1 MEFWPLIA
9 GLGLF
14 LFGMTQLEWA
24 LRELA
29 GDGFRRLLRRH
40 SGTPFKGMLVGAGS
54 TMVLQ
59 SSTLVMVLVLAFV
72 GAGVIELRGALGVV
86 YGANLGTT
94 ATGWLVATLGFK
106 FDLGQASLGFIGL
119 GGVGTVLLP
128 AGKLREGARLA
139 VGLGLILFG
148 LDLMKDGVEAWGKSV
163 DVSPFAGR
171 DRFTLALLG
180 LLLTAVIQSSSGA
193 MMITLSA
200 LFGGIIDLP
209 AAAAIVVGS
218 NVGTAVTTGM
228 LGSIGGTPDKKRVA
242 AAHVVFNS
250 VTALV
255 ALVLLDPLL
264 ALVETVQDPLI
275 ALVLFHS
282 LFNMLGI
289 IMFLPASSRFA
300 DFLDR
305 RFVVPRQFIGRHIH
319 RVDPA
324 VGEAALAAM
333 EQEVRRAIGLAVR
346 LNRHAL
352 RQPAEPGS
360 AWGERED
367 EAVANTRLRLTYL
380 DRYQQ
385 LKRLEGEIIEYAI
398 HIQRSGLEPALSQ
411 RLGQLLQAVR
421 DAVLSA
427 KAVKDVREDLV
438 TLRHR
443 GDDAAPHPSDTLH
456 THTAEF
462 YRRVDRLVPGSE
474 SSLLVEELSRLGRD
488 LREHHKE
495 VLEALYRNAVET
507 GLDQEELSSL
517 LNLNRAL
524 RRSGRAL
531 LRSLTTFLMQQAQ
544 AETLEQSA
552 DG

>member
-119 GGVGTVLLP
+119 GGIGTVLLP
-128 AGKLREGARLA
+128 AGKLREAARVA

-148 LDLMKDGVEAWGKSV
+148 LDLMKDGVDAWASSV
-163 DVSPFAGR
+163 DVSPFAGQ
-171 DRFTLALLG
+171 DRFTLALIG

-209 AAAAIVVGS
+209 AAAAIAVGS
-218 NVGTAVTTGM
+218 NVGTTVTGL

-264 ALVETVQDPLI
+264 ALVTTVGDPLI

-305 RFVVPRQFIGRHIH
+305 RFVVPRRFIGLHIH

-324 VGEAALAAM
+324 VPEAALAAM

-367 EAVANTRLRLTYL
+367 EAVANARLRLTYL

-462 YRRVDRLVPGSE
+462 YRRVDRLDPGSE

-531 LRSLTTFLMQQAQ
+531 LRALTTFLMPRAQ

>member
-1 MEFWPLIA
+1 MDFWPLVA

-24 LRELA
+24 LKELA
-29 GDGFRRLLRRH
+29 GDGFRQLLRRH

-106 FDLGQASLGFIGL
+106 FDLGRAALGLLGL
-119 GGVGTVLLP
+119 GGIGTVLLP

-139 VGLGLILFG
+139 VGLGMILFG
-148 LDLMKDGVEAWGKSV
+148 LDQMKDGVEAWAKSV
-163 DVSPFAGR
+163 DVSPFAGQGR
-171 DRFTLALLG
+171 VTLALLG
-180 LLLTAVIQSSSGA
+180 LLLTAVIQSSSGT

-209 AAAAIVVGS
+209 AAAAIAVGS
-218 NVGTAVTTGM
+218 NVGTTITGV

-242 AAHVVFNS
+242 AAHVVFNG
-250 VTALV
+250 VTAVV
-255 ALVLLDPLL
+255 ALLLLGPLL
-264 ALVETVQDPLI
+264 ALVASVGDPLI

-282 LFNMLGI
+282 AFNVLGI
-289 IMFLPASSRFA
+289 LMFLPASGRFA
-300 DFLDR
+300 AFLDR
-305 RFVVPRQFIGRHIH
+305 RFVVPRHFVGLHIH

-324 VGEAALAAM
+324 VPEAALAALD
-333 EQEVRRAIGLAVR
+333 QEVRRAIGLAVR
-346 LNRHAL
+346 LNRYAM

-367 EAVANTRLRLTYL
+367 QAGVDAHLRLTYL
-380 DRYQQ
+380 DRYQR
-385 LKRLEGEIIEYAI
+385 LKRLEGEIIEYAVA
-398 HIQRSGLEPALSQ
+398 IQRSGLEPAQSL
-411 RLGQLLQAVR
+411 RLNQLLQSVR

-438 TLRHR
+438 PLRHR
-443 GDDAAPHPSDTLH
+443 GEDAKAHPSDTLH
-456 THTAEF
+456 AQAADF
-462 YRRVDRLVPGSE
+462 YRSVDRLSPDSE
-474 SSLLVEELSRLGRD
+474 PSLLVEELSRLGRE
-488 LREHHKE
+488 LREHHQQ
-495 VLEALYRNAVET
+495 VLEALYRDAVAT
-507 GLDQEELSSL
+507 GLQQEELSSL

-531 LRSLTTFLMQQAQ
+531 LRALTVYLMPQAQ
-544 AETLEQSA
+544 ADTLEQSSVQ
-552 DG
+552 